1 MLTARDGRRDRRL
14 HDARQGRHGAPRG
27 LHQRR
32 QRAGP
37 GEGRASRLGLG
48 GPASLPGRDQ
58 DRGLGPA
65 GPAPRYR
72 DRGRREPRQHVLARG
87 ARLRR
92 QDRGGL
98 DDGGDRLARAALAPN
113 GEARRCQGRAYR
125 RPRSLMTVR
134 VEATED
140 RQFRTNS
147 YLVEDD
153 ETRDGVVIDANLE
166 PESMIDL
173 VRKRKANV
181 RAILLTHT
189 DVDHVG
195 GLSALLDAFGPIPVA
210 VHAAERHVVKEGRP
224 LRRDFGAAT
233 HPTYNLFDPLCVVT
247 L

>member
-1 MLTARDGRRDRRL
+1 MGGQGSVTGREQDG
-14 HDARQGRHGAPRG
+14 
-27 LHQRR
+27 
-32 QRAGP
+32 
-37 GEGRASRLGLG
+37 
-48 GPASLPGRDQ
+48 
-58 DRGLGPA
+58 GLGPA
-65 GPAPRYR
+65 GAAARYR

-98 DDGGDRLARAALAPN
+98 DDGGDLLACAALAPH
-113 GEARRCQGRAYR
+113 GEARRCQGRASR

-134 VEATED
+134 VEATAD

-173 VRKRKANV
+173 VSKRKANV

-210 VHAAERHVVKEGRP
+210 VHEAERHVVKKGPP
-224 LRRDFGAAT
+224 LPRQSRAST
-233 HPTYNLFDPLCVVT
+233 LPIYNEEDLV
-247 L
+247 